1 MVSFDLGGSDN
12 MAKKASKAN
21 RAVKSKKA
29 KAELTEQA
37 KKAID
42 IADASAGASA
52 ESAEQTVAETAA
64 PTAQELPM
72 TAVDTVAPKQ
82 ENAEASKTVKAN
94 TERPAAKGRAKASG
108 KKAETAKKKAVKGK
122 TEKKPVEAKEA
133 AASAKTAKKPGPK
146 PMTEA
151 EKKARAAE
159 KEKAANMVPTLTL
172 QYAGREVAVEALID
186 AVKADFKAKNKRTY
200 LTDLKLYMK
209 PEDGAVYYVAN
220 ETINGK
226 VDF

>member
-1 MVSFDLGGSDN
+1 

-42 IADASAGASA
+42 IADASAGMSA
-52 ESAEQTVAETAA
+52 ESVEQTVAEIAA
-64 PTAQELPM
+64 PTAQELPVA
-72 TAVDTVAPKQ
+72 AVDTVAPKQ
-82 ENAEASKTVKAN
+82 ENAEASKAVKAN

-122 TEKKPVEAKEA
+122 TEKKSAEAKETA
-133 AASAKTAKKPGPK
+133 APAAKTAKKPGPK

-151 EKKARAAE
+151 EKRARAAE

-172 QYAGREVAVEALID
+172 QYAGREVAVEALVD
-186 AVKADFKAKNKRTY
+186 AVKADFKAKNKRTD

-220 ETINGK
+220 GTINGK